1 MPLTIKIPPREFYD
15 EKSNRFLSI
24 EKEHTIVL
32 EHSLVSISKWESKW
46 HIPFLSDKKKTT
58 EQSTDY
64 VRCMTLTQ
72 NVDPKIYLGLTPE
85 NFNEINKYI
94 EDPMTASTVTDR
106 NSKKWSKEIIT
117 SELIYYWMIASEIP
131 MECQKWHLNRLLML
145 IRICSA
151 KNAPA
156 KKMSKG
162 EIMRQNHALN
172 AARRKASGSKG

>member
-1 MPLTIKIPPREFYD
+1 MPLTIKIPPQEFYD
-15 EKSNRFLSI
+15 EKNNQFIKLD
-24 EKEHTIVL
+24 KEHTIVL

-46 HIPFLSDKKKTT
+46 HVPFLSNDKKTT
-58 EQSTDY
+58 EQAEDY

-72 NVDPKIYLGLTPE
+72 NVDPSLYKYLTAE
-85 NFNEINKYI
+85 NYNQINAYI
-94 EDPMTASTVTDR
+94 SDPMTASTVTDR
-106 NSKKWSKEIIT
+106 GGKRGPKEVIT

-145 IRICSA
+145 IRICGV
-151 KNAPA
+151 KNAPP